1 VKVIPQ
7 GVRKQLA
14 AKMARWRQLIAREL
28 SDDTVAGLSEGNEVR
43 VFFAGD
49 NAYEAMLTAIAN
61 ARHFVHLE
69 MYMFLSDQIGQTFA
83 AALSK
88 KAREG
93 IPVRVIYDAIG
104 SFDTD
109 VMQWANMRDAGVKV
123 AEYHPVGIWRKHAGI
138 PGRNHRKNLIT
149 DGTTGFTG
157 GMNIGNPWSQ
167 EQQQE
172 NAWRDTQISVRG
184 PAAAEL
190 NQLFLDSWKHATKE
204 TLPHIDITPPPCGTS
219 RCMVVGSQGLGSRK
233 QIRQLFSVHLDQARH
248 SVKMTMPYFVPPRRL
263 RKSMQHAAERGVDIA
278 VLVPRDSDVTIV
290 DWLREGLYPKLLRW
304 RVRVIEYLGPVL
316 HAKTMVVD
324 DNIAIIGSNNF
335 DILSVLMNRETALIV
350 FDDEVAEE
358 LNRQWENDLM
368 LSERVAS
375 DWKGIRPWWR
385 LMMAK
390 AGCFLI
396 RKL

>member
-1 VKVIPQ
+1 M
-7 GVRKQLA
+7 
-14 AKMARWRQLIAREL
+14 AKWRQRVAHEL
-28 SDDTVAGLSEGNEVR
+28 SGDTVAGLSEGNEVSL
-43 VFFAGD
+43 FFDGD
-49 NAYEAMLTAIAN
+49 NAYEAMLTAIAS

-69 MYMFLSDQIGQTFA
+69 VYMFLSDQIGQTFA
-83 AALSK
+83 AALAQ

-104 SFDTD
+104 SSAANA
-109 VMQWANMRDAGVKV
+109 MQWAGMRDAGVNVV
-123 AEYHPVGIWRKHAGI
+123 AYHPLGIARKHAGI
-138 PGRNHRKNLIT
+138 PGRNHRKNLII
-149 DGTTGFTG
+149 DGTSGFTG

-167 EQQQE
+167 EQQRE
-172 NAWRDTQISVRG
+172 NAWRDTQISVHG
-184 PAAAEL
+184 PAAGDL
-190 NQLFLDSWKHATKE
+190 NQLFLDSWKYTTKE
-204 TLPHIDITPPPCGTS
+204 TLPETDITPPCHGSS

-233 QIRQLFSVHLDQARH
+233 QIRRLFSVHLDQARH

-263 RKSMQHAAERGVDIA
+263 RKSMQRAAGRGVHIA
-278 VLVPRDSDVTIV
+278 VLVPRDSDVALV
-290 DWLREGLYPKLLRW
+290 DWLREGLYPRLLHW
-304 RVRVIEYLGPVL
+304 GVRVIEYLGPVL

-324 DNIAIIGSNNF
+324 DSIAIIGSNNF
-335 DILSVLMNRETALIV
+335 DILSVLMNRETALVV

>member
-1 VKVIPQ
+1 MKVIPQ
-7 GVRKQLA
+7 VVRRQLKA
-14 AKMARWRQLIAREL
+14 QMAKWRQRVAHEL
-28 SDDTVAGLSEGNEVR
+28 SGDTVAGLSEGNAVSL
-43 VFFAGD
+43 FFDGD
-49 NAYEAMLTAIAN
+49 SAYEAMLAAIAS

-69 MYMFLSDQIGQTFA
+69 VYMFLSDQIGQTFA
-83 AALSK
+83 AALSE

-104 SFDTD
+104 SSTANAT
-109 VMQWANMRDAGVKV
+109 QWAGMRDAGVEVV
-123 AEYHPVGIWRKHAGI
+123 AYHPLDIGKKHAGI

-149 DGTTGFTG
+149 DGTRGFTG

-167 EQQQE
+167 EQQRE
-172 NAWRDTQISVRG
+172 NAWRDTQISVHG
-184 PAAAEL
+184 PAASDL
-190 NQLFLDSWKHATKE
+190 NQLFRDSWEYVTRQI
-204 TLPHIDITPPPCGTS
+204 LPDIDTPAPSHGTS

-233 QIRQLFSVHLDQARH
+233 QIRRLFSVHLDQARH

-263 RKSMQHAAERGVDIA
+263 RKSMRRAAERGVRIA
-278 VLVPRDSDVTIV
+278 VLVPRDSDVALV

-304 RVRVIEYLGPVL
+304 GVRVIEYLGPVL

-324 DNIAIIGSNNF
+324 DSIAIIGSNNF
-335 DILSVLMNRETALIV
+335 DILSVLMNRETALVV

-368 LSERVAS
+368 LSDRVAP